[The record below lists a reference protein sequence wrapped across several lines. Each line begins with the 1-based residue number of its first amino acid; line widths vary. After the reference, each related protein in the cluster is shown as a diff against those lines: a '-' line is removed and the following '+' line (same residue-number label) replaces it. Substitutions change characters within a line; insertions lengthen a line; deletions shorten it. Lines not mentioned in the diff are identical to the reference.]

1 MFALWRSRLAQ
12 SGVGDHGAADSLIFA
27 LQAIPQLAHV
37 ADRCKDMLGRI
48 PLAFPCN
55 LGCGVGFLAHASNDS
70 NLSNEIYKNV
80 SDKFPG
86 QSTERTT
93 SEV

>member
-12 SGVGDHGAADSLIFA
+12 SGVGDHDAADSLIFA

-48 PLAFPCN
+48 LLAFSCN
-55 LGCGVGFLAHASNDS
+55 
-70 NLSNEIYKNV
+70 
-80 SDKFPG
+80 
-86 QSTERTT
+86 
-93 SEV
+93 